1 MREMAIGCLGA
12 ICTLGAI
19 AGVLPTN
26 TCIVSGDLDRT
37 RDGVAVTVNH
47 SGALDSWWRS
57 FVEVSTSGTFYTNPC
72 MGLLLLFR

>member
-1 MREMAIGCLGA
+1 MRRLVFGCLCATCAFGA
-12 ICTLGAI
+12 FA
-19 AGVLPTN
+19 AVLPAN

-37 RDGVAVTVNH
+37 RDGVAVTVSY

-57 FVEVSTSGTFYTNPC
+57 FVEISTSGTFYTNPC